1 MRRTLRPI
9 AGLALAASLSASLA
23 ACTLSPAYHRPD
35 LPVSRAWPV
44 ATPDS
49 PGDAAPPAWRD
60 MFPDPR
66 LQRLIALALTQ
77 NRDLRIAM
85 GNIEKARAQYGV
97 SRAAL
102 LPSLSLSGSETRART
117 PASVS
122 LSGQAYTAS
131 EYTAQLGFTAYEL
144 DLFGRVR
151 SLSEAA
157 RQSYLA
163 TAEDRRTAQ
172 ISLIAQVAGSDLQL
186 AADLQLLALSRDTFK
201 ARDESRRIL
210 QLQFDH
216 GAASQLD
223 LAQADGLAQQ
233 ARSDI
238 AAATARVEQDRNALR
253 LLLGADLPRA
263 LEPDPDVASVAIR
276 RDLTV
281 GLPSTV
287 LTARPDVLSAE
298 HQLRAQNADI
308 GAARAAFLPQISLTG
323 SAGQESAALGGLFD
337 GGNGAWSFSPRIS
350 LPIFSGGA
358 NLANLDSARAG
369 RKIAVAQYE
378 KAIQTA
384 FREVADQLAVR
395 AVIDEELAA
404 QRQQVESARLALT
417 LSQARYDR
425 GLDTYLLLLDAQR
438 TFYAAQQTLVS
449 TELAESTNRVN
460 LYKTLGGGG

>member
-1 MRRTLRPI
+1 MAVLLS
-9 AGLALAASLSASLA
+9 AGLPLDRALALA
-23 ACTLSPAYHRPD
+23 
-35 LPVSRAWPV
+35 
-44 ATPDS
+44 
-49 PGDAAPPAWRD
+49 
-60 MFPDPR
+60 
-66 LQRLIALALTQ
+66 I
-77 NRDLRIAM
+77 
-85 GNIEKARAQYGV
+85 GNIEKSRAQYGV

-102 LPSLSLSGSETRART
+102 LPSLALSGSETRART

-131 EYTAQLGFTAYEL
+131 EYSAQLGFTAYEL

-253 LLLGADLPRA
+253 LLLAPTCPRRWS
-263 LEPDPDVASVAIR
+263 PIR
-276 RDLTV
+276 TW
-281 GLPSTV
+281 
-287 LTARPDVLSAE
+287 RPW
-298 HQLRAQNADI
+298 R
-308 GAARAAFLPQISLTG
+308 
-323 SAGQESAALGGLFD
+323 SAG
-337 GGNGAWSFSPRIS
+337 
-350 LPIFSGGA
+350 
-358 NLANLDSARAG
+358 
-369 RKIAVAQYE
+369 
-378 KAIQTA
+378 T
-384 FREVADQLAVR
+384 
-395 AVIDEELAA
+395 
-404 QRQQVESARLALT
+404 
-417 LSQARYDR
+417 
-425 GLDTYLLLLDAQR
+425 
-438 TFYAAQQTLVS
+438 
-449 TELAESTNRVN
+449 
-460 LYKTLGGGG
+460 